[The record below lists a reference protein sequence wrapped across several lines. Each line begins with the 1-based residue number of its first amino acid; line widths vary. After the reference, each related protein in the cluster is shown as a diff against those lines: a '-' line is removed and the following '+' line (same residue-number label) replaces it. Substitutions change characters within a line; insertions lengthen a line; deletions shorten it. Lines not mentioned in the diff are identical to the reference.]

1 MLACNLPLLSRS
13 AMRQWLLDDL
23 RLDPEWISAI
33 DLSDVRA
40 CLVTGFKRRQL
51 GTLLAVL
58 ERLQQELAG

>member
-1 MLACNLPLLSRS
+1 
-13 AMRQWLLDDL
+13 MRQWLLDDL

-33 DLSDVRA
+33 DLGDVRA